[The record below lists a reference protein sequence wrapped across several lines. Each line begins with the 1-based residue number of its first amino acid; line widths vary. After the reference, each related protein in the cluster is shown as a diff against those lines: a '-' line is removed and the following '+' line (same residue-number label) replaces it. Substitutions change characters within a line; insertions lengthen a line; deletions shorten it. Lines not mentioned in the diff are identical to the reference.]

1 MAAEIPQG
9 PGGGAEPEAE
19 RRNLQQ
25 RFEGPQQL
33 PLPAAG
39 QTLHTQGEVTWD
51 KASLCIFIHL
61 SFYKSACLNHILKR
75 CDFLLVVEQFEFMG
89 CHVVAAAAVSVS
101 SNEIN

>member
-1 MAAEIPQG
+1 MAAKNPQG

-33 PLPAAG
+33 PLPTAG

-51 KASLCIFIHL
+51 EASLCTFIHL
-61 SFYKSACLNHILKR
+61 SF
-75 CDFLLVVEQFEFMG
+75 VFMG
-89 CHVVAAAAVSVS
+89 CHVVAAVSVY
-101 SNEIN
+101 